1 LPENSIGV
9 IFLLIPIAAIL
20 NIELS
25 TLVSS
30 RVSDVQPANPVE
42 RLMFIPSKVI
52 YFTRKIDAITL
63 NTTQIT

>member
-1 LPENSIGV
+1 MPENSIGV

-42 RLMFIPSKVI
+42 RLMFIPFTVI
-52 YFTRKIDAITL
+52 YITAKIDAITL
-63 NTTQIT
+63 NTTQTT

>member
-42 RLMFIPSKVI
+42 RLMFIPFTVI
-52 YFTRKIDAITL
+52 YITAKIDAITL
-63 NTTQIT
+63 NTTQTT